1 MIKMLVARE
10 AIYGGGGIM
19 SSDERAQDLK
29 ADKSID
35 CSGKRCPMPIYMA
48 SRALKS
54 MQAGELL
61 EVKCTDA
68 NSANDFPGFAEK
80 KGHVLAATRQE
91 GKVYLFYLRKGDG

>member
-1 MIKMLVARE
+1 MASSEESRE
-10 AIYGGGGIM
+10 
-19 SSDERAQDLK
+19 LK
-29 ADKSID
+29 PDRSID

-54 MQAGELL
+54 MRAGEIL

-80 KGHVLAATRQE
+80 KGHILEATRQD
-91 GKVYLFYLRKGDG
+91 GKLYVFYLRKGDG

>member
-1 MIKMLVARE
+1 MPTNE
-10 AIYGGGGIM
+10 
-19 SSDERAQDLK
+19 ENQDLK

-54 MQAGELL
+54 MKAGEIL

-68 NSANDFPGFAEK
+68 GSVNDFPGFAEK
-80 KGHVLAATRQE
+80 KGHSLVATQKQE
-91 GKVYLFYLRKGDG
+91 DKVYVFYLRKGDG

>member
-19 SSDERAQDLK
+19 SSDEGAQDLK

-54 MQAGELL
+54 MQAGEVL

-68 NSANDFPGFAEK
+68 NSATG
-80 KGHVLAATRQE
+80 GHQAGRQ
-91 GKVYLFYLRKGDG
+91 GVPFLPAQG